1 MTFALLAPLGAVAF
15 IGVMTIGGVIGGIGG
30 PAVALL
36 LLNES
41 PAGRGTTM
49 TLNQSFF
56 SLGIA
61 LGSAIGG
68 LLLSVGGYAAIAYS
82 VPAFFLVASALLWRL
97 QPATVWGA

>member
-15 IGVMTIGGVIGGIGG
+15 IGVMTIGGGIGG
-30 PAVALL
+30 PAAALL

-82 VPAFFLVASALLWRL
+82 VPAFFLAASALLWWL